1 MTERHFSLGEKVL
14 RNLEARGEA
23 GRAWL
28 AALPGQVVALEQAWG
43 ITVGD
48 AFPKGTEA
56 FAAEAVLADG
66 TLGALKIPIPGAD
79 KGGREAR
86 VLQAAEGRGYA
97 RLLSHDPPTG
107 ALLLERLGPQLA
119 QLGHSMEKQIAI
131 ICATLRHAWAT
142 PSRDLGLL
150 TGAQKADLL
159 AEDIR
164 RIRAKH
170 PEATSDRVAAVALHF
185 CATRRAAFDPA
196 HAVIAHGDA
205 HAWNLLSDNAGGY
218 KFVDPDGLFI
228 EPAHDLSISLRE
240 GVRDFLAGD
249 PVARG
254 KACCAYISGLT
265 GIAAEPIWQWG
276 LVENLV
282 NGLLY
287 VEVGSPEHAAMF
299 LDVAEAW
306 AAAEPA

>member
-1 MTERHFSLGEKVL
+1 MSERHFDLGEKVL

-28 AALPGQVVALEQAWG
+28 ATLPAQVIGLERAWG
-43 ITVGD
+43 ITVGA
-48 AFPKGTEA
+48 AFPRGTEA

-66 TLGALKIPIPGAD
+66 TLAAIKIPIPGAD
-79 KGGREAR
+79 KQGREAR
-86 VLQAAEGRGYA
+86 VLAAAEGRGYA
-97 RLLSHDPPTG
+97 RLLSHDPATG

-119 QLGHSMEKQIAI
+119 QFGFDMDKQISI
-131 ICATLRHAWAT
+131 ICDTLKNTWAT

-150 TGAQKADLL
+150 TGAQKADAL
-159 AEDIR
+159 AGDIHR
-164 RIRAKH
+164 VRAKH
-170 PEATSDRVAAVALHF
+170 PAAASDRVATVALRF
-185 CATRRAAFDPA
+185 CDARRAAFDPA
-196 HAVIAHGDA
+196 HAIIAHGDA

-228 EPAHDLSISLRE
+228 ERAHDLSISLRE

-254 KACCAYISGLT
+254 RACCAYISKMT
-265 GIAAEPIWQWG
+265 GVAPEPIWQWG
-276 LVENLV
+276 LIENLV

-306 AAAEPA
+306 AAAEPD